1 MRLERHGY
9 QRRIVFTGNF
19 RCTTNH
25 RLMAADDAIEISDD
39 NSAAF
44 KVRWN
49 IAEVPKNAHLSFVT
63 VCQDR
68 IIS

>member
-9 QRRIVFTGNF
+9 QRRIAFTGNF

-25 RLMAADDAIEISDD
+25 RLMAAMDAIEISND

-44 KVRWN
+44 EVRWN

-63 VCQDR
+63 VCQGR
-68 IIS
+68 AIP

>member
-9 QRRIVFTGNF
+9 QRCIAFTGNF

-25 RLMAADDAIEISDD
+25 RLMAAMDAIEISND
-39 NSAAF
+39 NGAAS

-49 IAEVPKNAHLSFVT
+49 IAEVSKNAHLSFVT
-63 VCQDR
+63 VCQGR
-68 IIS
+68 AIP